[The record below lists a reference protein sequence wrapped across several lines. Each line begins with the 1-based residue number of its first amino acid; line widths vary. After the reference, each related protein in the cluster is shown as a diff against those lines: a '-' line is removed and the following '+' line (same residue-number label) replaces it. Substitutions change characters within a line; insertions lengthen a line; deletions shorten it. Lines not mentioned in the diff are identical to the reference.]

1 MSGVSGPGIVA
12 VRAGLFLRAA
22 GGVGV
27 EEPALGGGV
36 DDAAGRDAVLDQRDV
51 DGEVAAALD
60 ELLGA
65 VERVDEEE
73 DRRAEPVGRL
83 LLLGDDGNLGEGRAR
98 GRG

>member
-1 MSGVSGPGIVA
+1 MRSG
-12 VRAGLFLRAA
+12 LLLRAA
-22 GGVGV
+22 GRVGV
-27 EEPALGGGV
+27 EEAGPGRGV

-73 DRRAEPVGRL
+73 DRRAGAVASPAP
-83 LLLGDDGNLGEGRAR
+83 LGDDRDLGKAAR
-98 GRG
+98 GRGR